1 MSADAKTVLL
11 IVTGG
16 IAAYKTPEL
25 IRLLRRA
32 EVGVTTVLTEAAK
45 AFVTP
50 LTLGSVSGGK
60 IYSDLFDLTA
70 EQEMGHIALGRV
82 HDLILVAPAT
92 ADFIAKLALGLAGD
106 LATTTCLATNRPIL
120 IAPAMNVRMWEHPA
134 TQAHVATLR
143 ARGVMVVEPQEG
155 EMACGEY
162 GVGRM
167 AEPADIWAAVQ
178 ALLLHNLPDQRLSG
192 MKALVT
198 AGPTHEPLDAVR
210 FLANRSSGKQGYA
223 IAAAL
228 ARAGAQV
235 TLVSG
240 PTSLMTPAGVN
251 RYEVETAEQ
260 MLAASLAA
268 LPADVAICAAAV
280 SDWRLKNPN
289 LADKWKRDGASSR
302 SLDLIANPDILA
314 SLAAHPGRPSLLVGF
329 ALETGDVAAQA
340 TKKRI
345 DKGCDWILANRQSPE
360 ASPFGSEHNEIL
372 LVTANSATQWP
383 KMTKAAVADK
393 LALEIFNWKETASWQ
408 TQT

>member
-1 MSADAKTVLL
+1 
-11 IVTGG
+11 
-16 IAAYKTPEL
+16 
-25 IRLLRRA
+25 
-32 EVGVTTVLTEAAK
+32 
-45 AFVTP
+45 
-50 LTLGSVSGGK
+50 
-60 IYSDLFDLTA
+60 
-70 EQEMGHIALGRV
+70 
-82 HDLILVAPAT
+82 
-92 ADFIAKLALGLAGD
+92 
-106 LATTTCLATNRPIL
+106 
-120 IAPAMNVRMWEHPA
+120 
-134 TQAHVATLR
+134 
-143 ARGVMVVEPQEG
+143 
-155 EMACGEY
+155 
-162 GVGRM
+162 
-167 AEPADIWAAVQ
+167 
-178 ALLLHNLPDQRLSG
+178 

-240 PTSLMTPAGVN
+240 PTSLTTPAGVQ
-251 RYEVETAEQ
+251 RHEVETAEQ

-268 LPADVAICAAAV
+268 LPADLAICAAAV
-280 SDWRLKNPN
+280 SDWRLKDPN